1 MTDRPHQDRLDR
13 HPDEGRFD
21 ATGLRALIDG
31 AAVGVVTPPLTVLR
45 QRRSAR
51 RRRAGL
57 AVSAAII
64 AVAGGL
70 AVREVGPTDGTD
82 RGATARAPA
91 VLPSVEQP
99 SVLPGDLAAVTSAGP
114 TPSRTAL
121 TSRQLFTSSLAD
133 CPETRTAPRSLEQGA
148 FVFDGTVTAIG
159 DRLVTFSVTEW
170 FRGGPAPTVMVPFP
184 KPDGSSWYGMHG
196 LERDRYEIGTRLLV
210 LGETRAHEPF
220 DQGWVSTL
228 CGPTSYYSPQLA
240 TVWRTYFSR
249 STTTPGGNR
258 D

>member
-1 MTDRPHQDRLDR
+1 MTDRPQQNWQDRD
-13 HPDEGRFD
+13 PDEGRFD

-70 AVREVGPTDGTD
+70 AVREAGPTDGTD

-91 VLPSVEQP
+91 VVPSVEP
-99 SVLPGDLAAVTSAGP
+99 LPVLPDEPAGVTSAR
-114 TPSRTAL
+114 PSVSGTAL
-121 TSRQLFTSSLAD
+121 TSRQLFASSLAD
-133 CPETRTAPRSLEQGA
+133 CGETGTDPRSLERGA

-170 FRGGPAPTVMVPFP
+170 FRGGPATTVMVPFP
-184 KPDGSSWYGMHG
+184 KPDGSSWYGMQG
-196 LERDRYEIGTRLLV
+196 LEQDRYEVGTRLLV
-210 LGETRAHEPF
+210 LGETRAQQPF
-220 DQGWVSTL
+220 DQGWVSTI
-228 CGPTSYYSPQLA
+228 CGPTSYYSLELA
-240 TVWRTYFSR
+240 AVWRAHFNR
-249 STTTPGGNR
+249 SHTSGGTR